1 MLLTFVCQARA
12 RARARAT
19 ARHKEVITIK
29 PYGNTVKP
37 QDMIKTTINAELLLN
52 SIVVIP
58 SRGKANITPD
68 KAEKCAEYLNGL
80 VNEYT
85 HEYNPNT
92 AKHVGEIG
100 RWAIEE
106 SGLKTEEIEKIID
119 IDGSWFI
126 IIPKAEEEN
135 VEETREGFEVVEYE
149 GEKYEIFAKPYDG
162 LTEEEI
168 VEIATKDYEESRVDP
183 ATEYLRSMFA
193 FGDETEEER
202 EASIRL
208 RADYIRKVNSMT
220 RNEWIKRQVHGI
232 RCESVGQYAL

>member
-1 MLLTFVCQARA
+1 
-12 RARARAT
+12 
-19 ARHKEVITIK
+19 
-29 PYGNTVKP
+29 
-37 QDMIKTTINAELLLN
+37 MIKTTINAELLLN

-58 SRGKANITPD
+58 SRGKANIAPD
-68 KAEKCAEYLNGL
+68 KAEQCAEYLNGL
-80 VNEYT
+80 VNEST

-100 RWAIEE
+100 KWAIEA

-126 IIPKAEEEN
+126 IVPKAEEENVEEN

-149 GEKYEIFAKPYDG
+149 GERYEIFAKPYDG

-168 VEIATKDYEESRVDP
+168 VEIATTDYEESRTDP
-183 ATEYLRSMFA
+183 ANEILRSMFA
-193 FGDETEEER
+193 LDDETEEER

-208 RADYIRKVNSMT
+208 RADRIRKVNSMT
-220 RNEWIKRQVHGI
+220 RNEWIKRQVHDI
-232 RCESVGQYAL
+232 RCECVGQCSL